1 MTVLPIST
9 WSSLFELFVLL
20 PSTVDTE
27 VPIFVIL
34 FNLHSRIYTTKQ
46 MADLSQENTTAK
58 CTECCTS
65 FGPSN
70 VVLFCPR
77 CNNGTMCPEKAV
89 VETSDSPTTSVSECS
104 DPEDTMS
111 KKQTSYLAN
120 MPKSELT
127 DSQRKMLITTPG
139 IRGSNT
145 EFKVPHTRIEDGA
158 AIQEIYSFGRKLGQG
173 SFGVVIE
180 VTDKET
186 GMKWAIKKVNREKA
200 GSSAVKLLEREV
212 SILKT
217 VNHEHIIHLE
227 QVFET
232 PKRVYLVLELC
243 EDGELREILQ
253 RKGQFTENE
262 TRHIIQSLAS
272 AIAYLHKRDIVHRDL
287 KLENILVKS
296 SDIDEQNE
304 MKLNIKVTDFGL
316 AVQKMGGSESM
327 FQSTCGT
334 PIYMAPEVISA
345 HDYSQQCDVWSI
357 GVIMYMLLCGD
368 PPFMAGSEEKLFEL
382 IKKGDLHFKH
392 SIWDTV
398 SKAAKAV
405 LELLLRVDPA
415 HRMTANELLHIQWI
429 TGETDIFP
437 RPCNVLELMKKWNND
452 INTDSREVDLLEVE
466 LNGASSTS
474 QQEIREEHNRLTSSN
489 GNLEAS
495 IETETE
501 SGSSKSSTPTKQT
514 RKKKNHSNTLPNGT
528 LRKKS
533 SHTKSTSNIQSGGS
547 GSVSPGSVAK
557 RMQDSQEKKTEMEKS
572 SFSLSHAS
580 PSKSS
585 QKSTTLSGLLKTKK
599 KS

>member
-1 MTVLPIST
+1 
-9 WSSLFELFVLL
+9 
-20 PSTVDTE
+20 
-27 VPIFVIL
+27 
-34 FNLHSRIYTTKQ
+34 
-46 MADLSQENTTAK
+46 
-58 CTECCTS
+58 
-65 FGPSN
+65 
-70 VVLFCPR
+70 
-77 CNNGTMCPEKAV
+77 
-89 VETSDSPTTSVSECS
+89 
-104 DPEDTMS
+104 
-111 KKQTSYLAN
+111 
-120 MPKSELT
+120 
-127 DSQRKMLITTPG
+127 
-139 IRGSNT
+139 
-145 EFKVPHTRIEDGA
+145 
-158 AIQEIYSFGRKLGQG
+158 
-173 SFGVVIE
+173 VVIE

-296 SDIDEQNE
+296 SDIDEENE

-357 GVIMYMLLCGD
+357 GVIMYILCGD

-429 TGETDIFP
+429 TVSCCFFFFKKTLNICLIFLFI
-437 RPCNVLELMKKWNND
+437 CENC
-452 INTDSREVDLLEVE
+452 
-466 LNGASSTS
+466 
-474 QQEIREEHNRLTSSN
+474 SSN
-489 GNLEAS
+489 CQNSDPDTELHIPSVYMHTSFYCAS
-495 IETETE
+495 
-501 SGSSKSSTPTKQT
+501 
-514 RKKKNHSNTLPNGT
+514 L
-528 LRKKS
+528 
-533 SHTKSTSNIQSGGS
+533 
-547 GSVSPGSVAK
+547 
-557 RMQDSQEKKTEMEKS
+557 
-572 SFSLSHAS
+572 
-580 PSKSS
+580 
-585 QKSTTLSGLLKTKK
+585 
-599 KS
+599 